1 MQAVIFPEDFGSDSK
16 LRPVKNMDSATDAPC
31 VKREEDGLWACLP
44 DVYWIGTSKSGTS
57 SIAHYLNQHPMIQN
71 LVGQKRAALTH
82 SKEGHFWEVSEHL
95 FESSKDMITT
105 RVKAMQMAQNGFNT
119 TKLRPVLI
127 EYTPNYFLIDHI
139 PKLLAEGFKKLY
151 PMKFIVSL
159 REPVNRT
166 LSSWRFKALENYV
179 AQEKA
184 IAKGSQQP
192 MEISSLSDSIYWGK
206 KRGDCISA
214 CYKRNKGNM
223 ALCNMNKCRKKYDLM
238 SKETKPFA
246 EVQDKSAFC
255 CRTAYYA
262 HITKSLYAYQFAKW
276 FYYFDKPQ
284 FFIFT
289 IEEFTKVY
297 YFIFICLLFSCAT
310 L

>member
-1 MQAVIFPEDFGSDSK
+1 M
-16 LRPVKNMDSATDAPC
+16 
-31 VKREEDGLWACLP
+31 
-44 DVYWIGTSKSGTS
+44 
-57 SIAHYLNQHPMIQN
+57 
-71 LVGQKRAALTH
+71 
-82 SKEGHFWEVSEHL
+82 
-95 FESSKDMITT
+95 
-105 RVKAMQMAQNGFNT
+105 
-119 TKLRPVLI
+119 
-127 EYTPNYFLIDHI
+127 IDHI

-184 IAKGSQQP
+184 IAKGAQTP

-206 KRGDCISA
+206 KRGDCIST

-223 ALCNMNKCRKKYDLM
+223 AACNMNKCRKKYDLM

-262 HITKSLYAYQFAKW
+262 HITKSLYAYH
-276 FYYFDKPQ
+276 
-284 FFIFT
+284 
-289 IEEFTKVY
+289 
-297 YFIFICLLFSCAT
+297 
-310 L
+310 